1 MHGLQLGENLHYRW
15 RKYLLIAVRLGFYY
29 PILGLINLFVHVLK
43 HPAAPSVLSDIA
55 LLDVMSGHFARMD
68 FASSG
73 QLSFSIARDLSTLA
87 RTTVKRAQQARQNM
101 DDRGNE
107 PNNNQA
113 YVPYEQPPPD
123 AFDFGAENMETGNF
137 NLEDWSTL
145 LPSFSPDDM
154 MNFDIDT
161 EENMFIRP
169 R

>member
-1 MHGLQLGENLHYRW
+1 M
-15 RKYLLIAVRLGFYY
+15 
-29 PILGLINLFVHVLK
+29 LK

-87 RTTVKRAQQARQNM
+87 RTTVKQAQQTAQQTRQNM

-107 PNNNQA
+107 PNNSQT

-123 AFDFGAENMETGNF
+123 AFDFGADNVETGNF

-161 EENMFIRP
+161 EENIFVRP